1 MIDLQR
7 EKEQLAKK
15 VQIEEENLHLNLKR
29 RLKELQ
35 QEKVDTENMLEI
47 EQEQIVNKLS
57 KELADAITEK
67 KYCSYILSNFDQ
79 FAIKKAGY

>member
-1 MIDLQR
+1 MLDLQR
-7 EKEQLAKK
+7 EKEVLAKK
-15 VQIEEENLHLNLKR
+15 VQSEEENLHLNLRR

-67 KYCSYILSNFDQ
+67 K
-79 FAIKKAGY
+79 

>member
-1 MIDLQR
+1 MRKMIDLQR

-15 VQIEEENLHLNLKR
+15 VQQEEENLHLNLKR

-47 EQEQIVNKLS
+47 E
-57 KELADAITEK
+57 
-67 KYCSYILSNFDQ
+67 
-79 FAIKKAGY
+79 

>member
-1 MIDLQR
+1 MRKMLDLQR
-7 EKEQLAKK
+7 EKEVLAKK
-15 VQIEEENLHLNLKR
+15 VQSEEENLHLNLRR

-67 KYCSYILSNFDQ
+67 K
-79 FAIKKAGY
+79 